1 MEAKGLPFEC
11 RVVGPQLVNVS
22 DPLFLGPTYLGAI
35 PRNQVQQEF
44 RRADLFVLPTLAEGM
59 ALSAL
64 EAMASGLPVITTPQ
78 CGSVIRDGIEGF
90 LVPIR
95 DAEALADCI

>member
-1 MEAKGLPFEC
+1 
-11 RVVGPQLVNVS
+11 
-22 DPLFLGPTYLGAI
+22 
-35 PRNQVQQEF
+35 
-44 RRADLFVLPTLAEGM
+44 M

-95 DAEALADCI
+95 DAEALADRIEQLLADRALRNSMAAAARQRAQEYSWARYGERLLAVLGAIGP